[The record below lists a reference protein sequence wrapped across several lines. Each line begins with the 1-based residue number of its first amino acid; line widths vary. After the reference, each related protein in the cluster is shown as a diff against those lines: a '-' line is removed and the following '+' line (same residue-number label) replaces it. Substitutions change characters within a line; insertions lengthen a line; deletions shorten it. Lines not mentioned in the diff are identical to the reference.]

1 MPLTSSRWGRWVPFV
16 LLTVALVVF
25 PLVASTAV
33 VNVGVYAL
41 IYGLAA
47 IGLSLLMGLAGQV
60 SLGHA
65 AFFAVG
71 AYTQALLV
79 TKAGWSMWPAAIVAT
94 IAAMVVALLVGLPLL
109 RLRGHFLALA
119 TLGLGII
126 VTVVV
131 RELEITG
138 GTSGIYGIPKP
149 EFGGRLYNSA
159 QEYFWLLSPFVVVGM
174 LLATNLVRSR
184 MGRALGAVNDSEVA
198 AECLGVDTFALRL
211 RVFVLAAGYA
221 GLAGVFYA
229 HWLGVVS
236 PEAAGFELSVELLLM
251 VVLGGLGTVWGALT
265 GAIAVSVMDE
275 GARDLITALIPG
287 ASGEV
292 QLLAFGVVLVLV
304 IILVPGGLAQL
315 WHQLIGARTAHS
327 TGAAARTAHS
337 TEGDS
342 SREQSITGSRLA
354 GLLEGADL
362 PEPGSPLLVVR
373 DLTKRYGGVTAL
385 DRVDLDVAAGEI
397 VALIGPNGAGK
408 TTAFNMISGVLPP
421 TSGAVTLR
429 GREVQGRRPHVAA
442 SLGATRT
449 FQNLQ
454 VFSSATV
461 LGNVK
466 VARHLR
472 SRAGILRGM
481 AGMARREERSIDAA
495 AREALDALG
504 LSDHSDR
511 PVADLPFGRQRQVE
525 IARALALGPALVMLD
540 EPMAGL
546 SGPERTSLSALLREA
561 SRAGVAVLIVEH
573 DVEAVL
579 ALADRVAVLD
589 DGRLIAMG
597 EPEEIRN
604 DPAVI
609 AAYLG
614 VAAEDES
621 LVRQAAARV
630 EGEVRT

>member
-1 MPLTSSRWGRWVPFV
+1 
-16 LLTVALVVF
+16 
-25 PLVASTAV
+25 
-33 VNVGVYAL
+33 
-41 IYGLAA
+41 
-47 IGLSLLMGLAGQV
+47 
-60 SLGHA
+60 
-65 AFFAVG
+65 
-71 AYTQALLV
+71 
-79 TKAGWSMWPAAIVAT
+79 
-94 IAAMVVALLVGLPLL
+94 
-109 RLRGHFLALA
+109 
-119 TLGLGII
+119 
-126 VTVVV
+126 
-131 RELEITG
+131 
-138 GTSGIYGIPKP
+138 
-149 EFGGRLYNSA
+149 
-159 QEYFWLLSPFVVVGM
+159 M

-236 PEAAGFELSVELLLM
+236 PEAAGFEPECRAAPHGRARWPRERVGRADRRRRRQRHGR
-251 VVLGGLGTVWGALT
+251 GG
-265 GAIAVSVMDE
+265 E
-275 GARDLITALIPG
+275 DLITALIPG

-304 IILVPGGLAQL
+304 IILVPGGFAQL
-315 WHQLIGARTAHS
+315 WHQLTAPRTAP
-327 TGAAARTAHS
+327 A
-337 TEGDS
+337 TEGRR
-342 SREQSITGSRLA
+342 RELHTRPSPHLRRVCSTRPRRAADWPGC
-354 GLLEGADL
+354 LEGADL
-362 PEPGSPLLVVR
+362 PERGSPLLVVR

-385 DRVDLDVAAGEI
+385 DHVDLDVAAGEI

-421 TSGAVTLR
+421 TSGTVTLR
-429 GREVQGRRPHVAA
+429 GREVQGQRPHVAA

-472 SRAGILRGM
+472 SRAGILRGL
-481 AGMARREERSIDAA
+481 AGLARREERSVDAA

-504 LSDHSDR
+504 LAEHADR
-511 PVADLPFGRQRQVE
+511 PVADLPFGMQRQVE

-546 SGPERTSLSALLREA
+546 SGPERTSLSELLREA

-589 DGRLIAMG
+589 DGRLIALG
-597 EPEEIRN
+597 GPDEIRN

-614 VAAEDES
+614 VAAEDETS
-621 LVRQAAARV
+621 SDRRPRGSRAR
-630 EGEVRT
+630 